1 MVLLTNRFAYLIFFK
16 LKIRDCFMVY
26 YSGSLFY
33 RYCVCCFIN
42 IYYKNLGIT
51 VVTRVFTVGNVKDEF
66 TYAVYKNI
74 INHSNQFISNSCYT
88 I

>member
-1 MVLLTNRFAYLIFFK
+1 
-16 LKIRDCFMVY
+16 MVY
-26 YSGSLFY
+26 YSGSLFH

-42 IYYKNLGIT
+42 INYKNLGIS

-74 INHSNQFISNSCYT
+74 INVSFLILVAPSTVCDSCILLT
-88 I
+88 VSLVAFFFGHFG